1 MNFRERLA
9 LAWRVLRCQPGNLL
23 AHADRELPPA
33 DGDEMQA
40 EMNRALREI
49 VFVFGSQGHSGFS
62 AGYATDALEKLLR
75 FEPLR
80 PLTGEASEWVEVGTG
95 WWQNNRCSRVFKDAD
110 GRAYDIKG
118 RVFREPN
125 GCCYTS
131 IDSRVY
137 VTFPYRPKTEYVDV
151 PFPEER
157 TKP

>member
-9 LAWRVLRCQPGNLL
+9 LAWRVLRYQPGNLL
-23 AHADRELPPA
+23 AHAERELPPA

-62 AGYATDALEKLLR
+62 AGYAADALEKLLR

-80 PLTGEASEWVEVGTG
+80 PLTGEPDEWTEVGTG
-95 WWQNNRCSRVFKDAD
+95 LWQNRRCSRVFKDAD
-110 GRAYDIKG
+110 GRAYDIDG

-131 IDSRVY
+131 ADSRVY

-157 TKP
+157 SKP